1 MGNEFLVSKVIVHD
15 HNVEAAE
22 VIRNFCNVNNL
33 VGLRDTS
40 DIMALLS
47 RNIDLGAV
55 LLSEQEDEQ
64 GVSGL
69 DLGVEIHRTRYEL
82 PIFLRRESSTT
93 LEDLTPSQ
101 QDAFAGAFTK
111 GDMSGLKKLVDE
123 YLFNIHYPDAL
134 VKGVMDMTKTVLDSW
149 CHDIKVVSN
158 IPYLVKDQLVYGE
171 MVSLIPLESDWCR
184 GYMMMQIEEKDL
196 LGLMENGNIMT
207 AVDNPDYHDI
217 NDALG
222 ELTNLV
228 WGSFRQRY
236 LINNE
241 ILGNDTIS
249 RVPIISNHRR
259 SYISF
264 GTSIPQLAFKFRLI
278 PHDDT
283 RAEIQLYQKFIFNLN
298 WDPDHMPME
307 TESVDDLVDSGE
319 LEML

>member
-82 PIFLRRESSTT
+82 PIFLRRESSNT

-101 QDAFAGAFTK
+101 QDAFAGAYTK

-149 CHDIKVVSN
+149 CRDIKVVSN

-184 GYMMMQIEEKDL
+184 GYMMIQIEEEDL
-196 LGLMENGNIMT
+196 MGLMENGNIVS
-207 AVDNPDYHDI
+207 AVDHPDYHDV
-217 NDALG
+217 NDVLG

-228 WGSFRQRY
+228 WGSFNNRY
-236 LINNE
+236 CCNNE
-241 ILGNDTIS
+241 KLGHDTIS

-264 GTSIPQLAFKFRLI
+264 GTSIPQLAFEFRLI
-278 PHDDT
+278 PHDST
-283 RAEIQLYQKFIFNLN
+283 KAAVQFYQKFIFNLN
-298 WDPDHMPME
+298 WDPEHMPVEM
-307 TESVDDLVDSGE
+307 ESVDDLVDSGE